1 MLFAEE
7 FSVEIVLEGVFIHL
21 PDREVGISIHDD
33 TVLIDLLNFCKVDDV
48 GAMDA
53 HESVGQALLH
63 LLHAGA

>member
-33 TVLIDLLNFCKVDDV
+33 TVLIDLLNLSEVDDV
-48 GAMDA
+48 GAM
-53 HESVGQALLH
+53 EG
-63 LLHAGA
+63 

>member
-33 TVLIDLLNFCKVDDV
+33 TVLPPSSSWR
-48 GAMDA
+48 G
-53 HESVGQALLH
+53 G
-63 LLHAGA
+63 